1 MANGK
6 FNRGRKNKALE
17 EATDLTQSGA
27 FADIVAPPRK
37 EGDPTGQS
45 TALDNQAGAISP
57 VAEESLPS
65 QPRQPMIPASPIN
78 LSTIPP
84 YFFTAFT
91 CKVNALFINSVTSSG
106 GKVSDKEVK
115 PRTSVKSIVQS
126 FLSPPSFNN
135 SGLFCN
141 CCTCLGS
148 R

>member
-6 FNRGRKNKALE
+6 FNRGRKNRALE

-57 VAEESLPS
+57 VAEEPLPN

-78 LSTIPP
+78 LSAPTNKPSEPITSGIPFGAGDNGATP
-84 YFFTAFT
+84 FATDT
-91 CKVNALFINSVTSSG
+91 VNN
-106 GKVSDKEVK
+106 
-115 PRTSVKSIVQS
+115 
-126 FLSPPSFNN
+126 FLIAAKRVFNDPIFDELLEADN
-135 SGLFCN
+135 DIG
-141 CCTCLGS
+141 
-148 R
+148 

>member
-57 VAEESLPS
+57 PEATGVQESAAFTQAL
-65 QPRQPMIPASPIN
+65 QQQLRQPIN
-78 LSTIPP
+78 LSAPTNKPSEPITSGIPFGAGDNGATP
-84 YFFTAFT
+84 FATDT
-91 CKVNALFINSVTSSG
+91 VNN
-106 GKVSDKEVK
+106 
-115 PRTSVKSIVQS
+115 
-126 FLSPPSFNN
+126 FLIAAKRVFNDPIFDELLEADN
-135 SGLFCN
+135 DIG
-141 CCTCLGS
+141 
-148 R
+148 